1 MDERRKK
8 QTSTFRVVQ
17 IPGSEMF
24 PLCLNGWIRCWQQ
37 VSMHRSNITLFISP
51 KTRAGWSFLYVLI
64 QMWLTRPDQT
74 RAHPTNHIHAGS
86 ADYSCRYQDIIGWK
100 EKGIKTFIYYNICA
114 FQFCLSPMSHRTFGY
129 LCRSAGQFI
138 QFVRLTHRLISTP
151 ADTWSRLWGRIS
163 GACIWTAVEY
173 FAPDVWTVRFLL
185 KHKQIKT
192 LFLLLS
198 VLNES
203 SQEEVS
209 IRDVRIL
216 PNLNA
221 SYLPMMPD
229 GSVLLVDNVWYVQKR
244 VFVWSWVF
252 TFLCQSVKIIALWS
266 ASCPAPQPP
275 VRRGR
280 HGVFLQSGQ
289 PGRPPSQHAQRFGG
303 AWLPVPAAPK
313 RHAARRLQRGSDMF
327 VCFTYDLLYCLY
339 KWFHSCGK
347 FSVFC
352 FSCCYQELC
361 QDTFE
366 KETFYSQ
373 SDKIL

>member
-1 MDERRKK
+1 MSLFRCDWRDQIKLEHI
-8 QTSTFRVVQ
+8 QQITSTQAQQ
-17 IPGSEMF
+17 ITAAGIRTLLDGKKKASKHLYTITFVPFSSV
-24 PLCLNGWIRCWQQ
+24 CLLWPTVHLATCAGRL
-37 VSMHRSNITLFISP
+37 VS
-51 KTRAGWSFLYVLI
+51 LYSSY
-64 QMWLTRPDQT
+64 D
-74 RAHPTNHIHAGS
+74 
-86 ADYSCRYQDIIGWK
+86 
-100 EKGIKTFIYYNICA
+100 
-114 FQFCLSPMSHRTFGY
+114 SH
-129 LCRSAGQFI
+129 
-138 QFVRLTHRLISTP
+138 THRLISTP

-163 GACIWTAVEY
+163 GACRV
-173 FAPDVWTVRFLL
+173 FCSGCLNSSVSF
-185 KHKQIKT
+185 KT
-192 LFLLLS
+192 QTKILFLLLS

-252 TFLCQSVKIIALWS
+252 TFLCQSVKLIALWS
-266 ASCPAPQPP
+266 APCPAPQPP
-275 VRRGR
+275 VRWGR

-339 KWFHSCGK
+339 KWFHSRW
-347 FSVFC
+347 
-352 FSCCYQELC
+352 SC
-361 QDTFE
+361 
-366 KETFYSQ
+366 
-373 SDKIL
+373 ILW

>member
-37 VSMHRSNITLFISP
+37 VSMHWSNITLFISP

-114 FQFCLSPMSHRTFGY
+114 FQFCLSPISHRTFSY

-163 GACIWTAVEY
+163 GAC
-173 FAPDVWTVRFLL
+173 
-185 KHKQIKT
+185 
-192 LFLLLS
+192 
-198 VLNES
+198 
-203 SQEEVS
+203 
-209 IRDVRIL
+209 
-216 PNLNA
+216 
-221 SYLPMMPD
+221 
-229 GSVLLVDNVWYVQKR
+229 R
-244 VFVWSWVF
+244 VFCSGCLNSSVSFKTQTNKNLVPPPVSAERVVSGGGEYPGCSDF
-252 TFLCQSVKIIALWS
+252 TKPQRLLPSHDARRLRAAGGQRVVRSETCVHVKLSLYVSVSVCKTYRSLICFL
-266 ASCPAPQPP
+266 SCPAAT
-275 VRRGR
+275 
-280 HGVFLQSGQ
+280 
-289 PGRPPSQHAQRFGG
+289 SQARS
-303 AWLPVPAAPK
+303 AWRLSAEWTAWQAAFPACSALW
-313 RHAARRLQRGSDMF
+313 RSM
-327 VCFTYDLLYCLY
+327 T
-339 KWFHSCGK
+339 SC
-347 FSVFC
+347 S
-352 FSCCYQELC
+352 SC
-361 QDTFE
+361 T
-366 KETFYSQ
+366 
-373 SDKIL
+373 

>member
-1 MDERRKK
+1 MSLFRCDWRDQIKLEHI
-8 QTSTFRVVQ
+8 QQITSTQAQQ
-17 IPGSEMF
+17 ITAAGIRTLLDGKKKASKHLYTITFVPFSSVCLLWATV
-24 PLCLNGWIRCWQQ
+24 PLATCAGRL
-37 VSMHRSNITLFISP
+37 VS
-51 KTRAGWSFLYVLI
+51 LYSSY
-64 QMWLTRPDQT
+64 D
-74 RAHPTNHIHAGS
+74 
-86 ADYSCRYQDIIGWK
+86 
-100 EKGIKTFIYYNICA
+100 
-114 FQFCLSPMSHRTFGY
+114 SH
-129 LCRSAGQFI
+129 
-138 QFVRLTHRLISTP
+138 THRLISTP

-163 GACIWTAVEY
+163 GACIWTTVEY
-173 FAPDVWTVRFLL
+173 FAPNVWTVRFLL
-185 KHKQIKT
+185 KHKQTKI

-244 VFVWSWVF
+244 VFMWSWVF
-252 TFLCQSVKIIALWS
+252 TFLCQSVKLIALWS
-266 ASCPAPQPP
+266 DGVHTASCPAPQPP

-303 AWLPVPAAPK
+303 ARLPVPAAPK

>member
-1 MDERRKK
+1 MSLFRCDCRDQIKLEHI
-8 QTSTFRVVQ
+8 QQITSTQAQQ
-17 IPGSEMF
+17 ITAAGIRTLLDGKKKASKHLYTITFVPFSSV
-24 PLCLNGWIRCWQQ
+24 CLLWATVHLATCAGRL
-37 VSMHRSNITLFISP
+37 VS
-51 KTRAGWSFLYVLI
+51 LYSSY
-64 QMWLTRPDQT
+64 D
-74 RAHPTNHIHAGS
+74 
-86 ADYSCRYQDIIGWK
+86 
-100 EKGIKTFIYYNICA
+100 
-114 FQFCLSPMSHRTFGY
+114 SH
-129 LCRSAGQFI
+129 
-138 QFVRLTHRLISTP
+138 THRLISTP

-163 GACIWTAVEY
+163 GACRV
-173 FAPDVWTVRFLL
+173 FCSGCLNSSVSF
-185 KHKQIKT
+185 KT
-192 LFLLLS
+192 QTKILFLLLS

-244 VFVWSWVF
+244 VFMWSWVF
-252 TFLCQSVKIIALWS
+252 TFLCQSVKLIALWS
-266 ASCPAPQPP
+266 APCPAPQPP
-275 VRRGR
+275 VRWGR

-339 KWFHSCGK
+339 KWFHSLVVNSL
-347 FSVFC
+347 FSVFHVVIWNSVETLLKRRL
-352 FSCCYQELC
+352 FILSQTKSCNPNC
-361 QDTFE
+361 DT
-366 KETFYSQ
+366 
-373 SDKIL
+373 

>member
-1 MDERRKK
+1 M
-8 QTSTFRVVQ
+8 S
-17 IPGSEMF
+17 

-51 KTRAGWSFLYVLI
+51 KTWAGWSFLYVLI

-74 RAHPTNHIHAGS
+74 RAHPTNHIHMGS
-86 ADYSCRYQDIIGWK
+86 ADYSCRYKDIIGWK
-100 EKGIKTFIYYNICA
+100 EKGIKTFICNNICA
-114 FQFCLSPMSHRTFGY
+114 FQFCLSPMSHRTFSY

-138 QFVRLTHRLISTP
+138 QFVRLTHTQTDFYTSRYLIQTLRQNF
-151 ADTWSRLWGRIS
+151 WSVYLNNSRVFCS
-163 GACIWTAVEY
+163 GCLNSSVS
-173 FAPDVWTVRFLL
+173 F
-185 KHKQIKT
+185 KT
-192 LFLLLS
+192 QTKILFLLLS

-244 VFVWSWVF
+244 VFMWSWVF
-252 TFLCQSVKIIALWS
+252 TFLCQSVKLIALWS

-339 KWFHSCGK
+339 KWFHSLVVNSL
-347 FSVFC
+347 FSVFHVVIWNSVETLLKRRL
-352 FSCCYQELC
+352 FILSQTKSCNPNC
-361 QDTFE
+361 DT
-366 KETFYSQ
+366 
-373 SDKIL
+373 

>member
-1 MDERRKK
+1 MSLFRCDCRDQIKLEHI
-8 QTSTFRVVQ
+8 QQITSTQAQQITAAGIRTSLDGKKKASKHLYAITFVPFSSVCLLWPTVHLATCAGRLVSLYSSYDSHTQTDFFTSRYLIQTLRQNFWSVYLNSSRVFCS
-17 IPGSEMF
+17 G
-24 PLCLNGWIRCWQQ
+24 CLNSS
-37 VSMHRSNITLFISP
+37 VSF
-51 KTRAGWSFLYVLI
+51 KT
-64 QMWLTRPDQT
+64 QT
-74 RAHPTNHIHAGS
+74 KI
-86 ADYSCRYQDIIGWK
+86 
-100 EKGIKTFIYYNICA
+100 
-114 FQFCLSPMSHRTFGY
+114 
-129 LCRSAGQFI
+129 
-138 QFVRLTHRLISTP
+138 
-151 ADTWSRLWGRIS
+151 
-163 GACIWTAVEY
+163 
-173 FAPDVWTVRFLL
+173 
-185 KHKQIKT
+185 

-252 TFLCQSVKIIALWS
+252 TFLCQSVKLIALWS
-266 ASCPAPQPP
+266 APCPAPQPP

>member
-1 MDERRKK
+1 MSLFRCDWRDQIKLEHI
-8 QTSTFRVVQ
+8 QQITSTQAQQ
-17 IPGSEMF
+17 ITAAGIRTSLDGKKKASKHLYTITFVPFSSVCLLLATV
-24 PLCLNGWIRCWQQ
+24 PLATCAGRL
-37 VSMHRSNITLFISP
+37 VSLYSSYDSHTD
-51 KTRAGWSFLYVLI
+51 WFLHQPI
-64 QMWLTRPDQT
+64 PDPDFEAEFLE
-74 RAHPTNHIHAGS
+74 R
-86 ADYSCRYQDIIGWK
+86 
-100 EKGIKTFIYYNICA
+100 
-114 FQFCLSPMSHRTFGY
+114 
-129 LCRSAGQFI
+129 
-138 QFVRLTHRLISTP
+138 
-151 ADTWSRLWGRIS
+151 
-163 GACIWTAVEY
+163 VEY

-252 TFLCQSVKIIALWS
+252 TFLCQSVKLIALWS

-339 KWFHSCGK
+339 KWFHSLVVNSL
-347 FSVFC
+347 FSVFHVVIWNSVETLLKRRL
-352 FSCCYQELC
+352 FILSQTKSCNPNC
-361 QDTFE
+361 DT
-366 KETFYSQ
+366 
-373 SDKIL
+373 

>member
-1 MDERRKK
+1 
-8 QTSTFRVVQ
+8 
-17 IPGSEMF
+17 MF

-51 KTRAGWSFLYVLI
+51 KIQAGWSFLYVLI

-100 EKGIKTFIYYNICA
+100 EKGIKTFIYNNICA
-114 FQFCLSPMSHRTFGY
+114 FQFCLSPMTHRTFGY

-138 QFVRLTHRLISTP
+138 QFVRLTHTDWFLHQPIPDPDFEAEFLER
-151 ADTWSRLWGRIS
+151 
-163 GACIWTAVEY
+163 VEY

-185 KHKQIKT
+185 KHKQTKT
-192 LFLLLS
+192 LSLLLS

-252 TFLCQSVKIIALWS
+252 TFLCQSVKLIALWS
-266 ASCPAPQPP
+266 APCPAPQPP

-339 KWFHSCGK
+339 KWFHSRWSCILCIFWKGDFL
-347 FSVFC
+347 FSVRQNLVIQIVTHKKLKVTTWW
-352 FSCCYQELC
+352 SG
-361 QDTFE
+361 
-366 KETFYSQ
+366 
-373 SDKIL
+373 